1 MNTGQ
6 MLITIGA
13 MTILSLVIVR
23 VSSTLIITS
32 DVMDRSKIG
41 LLAVS
46 MATSI
51 IEEVNSVAFD
61 ENTISG
67 SVTASDGLSEQLCAE
82 ALEVYPDFDDLDDY
96 NDFRYTPKI
105 DTIDISGINFIVFQ
119 TFCAV
124 DYVVEGNPELISVQS
139 TFDKRLEVKVTSPAM
154 WNENAGRQD
163 TITLNTLFS
172 YWYFR

>member
-13 MTILSLVIVR
+13 ITLLSLVILR
-23 VSSTLIITS
+23 ISSTMIITT
-32 DVMDRSKIG
+32 DVLDRSKIG

-51 IEEVNSVAFD
+51 IEEINSVAFD
-61 ENTISG
+61 ENTVSG
-67 SVTASDGLSEQLCAE
+67 SVTDSEGLSLALGAE

-96 NDFRYTPKI
+96 NEFRNSPKI
-105 DTIDISGINFIVFQ
+105 DTIDISETNFIVFQ

-124 DYVVEGNPELISVQS
+124 DYVEEGSPEVISVDN

-163 TITLNTLFS
+163 TISLKTLFS
-172 YWYFR
+172 YWFFR